1 MRKSLRLQFD
11 GMFIQRERP
20 DYRGRATPFRPAPSY
35 IALTLSERS
44 GQPVVS
50 LLSVLSDEPGIDP
63 ADPHDWTQHK
73 QWRLPAFFAWVDGHP
88 SFFEFGPVDSYAN
101 RLEFSRA
108 DLQTAA
114 DTVRR
119 MVSAGF

>member
-11 GMFIQRERP
+11 GMFVQRERP

-44 GQPVVS
+44 RQPVVS

-73 QWRLPAFFAWVDGHP
+73 QWRLAAFFAWADAEP
-88 SFFEFGPVDSYAN
+88 SFFELGPVDSYAN
-101 RLEFSRA
+101 QLEFSRA
-108 DLQTAA
+108 DLQAA
-114 DTVRR
+114 ASMMRR
-119 MVSAGF
+119 VVGAGF